1 MSVMCNFNKDLLI
14 MTPSI
19 VHDVRDILLIKGLDD
34 PYVSEKMSGFD
45 NIKTNFEALAKASFL
60 DQEGR
65 MLLTERVGLS
75 LNDLNV
81 FFKVSERF
89 YR

>member
-1 MSVMCNFNKDLLI
+1 MSVICNFNKDLLI

-75 LNDLNV
+75 LLPI
-81 FFKVSERF
+81 KV
-89 YR
+89 